1 MSLEIGIFW
10 VFGLAVISGAM
21 MVAFSRDLMYAAI
34 GLLLALFAVAG
45 IFVISGADFAGL
57 IQLIVYV
64 GGILILLLF
73 GIMLTRRFA
82 GNVGITGSAYV
93 LPGTILTA
101 LLAATMIR
109 ILIQGDYMP
118 DSLGVVNYTRD
129 GSTET
134 VGVLTLTHYV
144 LPFEVVSFLLLTA
157 LVGAAW
163 YARRKPPVPR
173 DMLKSKSDIA

>member
-1 MSLEIGIFW
+1 
-10 VFGLAVISGAM
+10 
-21 MVAFSRDLMYAAI
+21 
-34 GLLLALFAVAG
+34 
-45 IFVISGADFAGL
+45 
-57 IQLIVYV
+57 
-64 GGILILLLF
+64 
-73 GIMLTRRFA
+73 
-82 GNVGITGSAYV
+82 
-93 LPGTILTA
+93 
-101 LLAATMIR
+101 MIR